1 MKLALDPYMFR
12 TVPLLELPGFVADL
26 GYEWIEL
33 SPREDF
39 IPFFNHPR
47 VDDAGVAAFRKAL
60 ASAGVG
66 VSSVLPLF
74 PWSGPDEEDRLAAV
88 RYWKRAIQI
97 ASDLGADTMN
107 SEFNGNPREA
117 AACERQ
123 FWKSMDE
130 LLPEFDKAGIRLVL
144 EPHPTTGR
152 RTASAPSTSSEA
164 STHRTCRSSTAH
176 RIPSTRATTATGSW
190 TRPATC

>member
-12 TVPLLELPGFVADL
+12 TVPLLELPGVVADL

-60 ASAGVG
+60 QSAGVG

-74 PWSGPDEEDRLAAV
+74 KWSGP
-88 RYWKRAIQI
+88 
-97 ASDLGADTMN
+97 
-107 SEFNGNPREA
+107 
-117 AACERQ
+117 
-123 FWKSMDE
+123 
-130 LLPEFDKAGIRLVL
+130 
-144 EPHPTTGR
+144 
-152 RTASAPSTSSEA
+152 
-164 STHRTCRSSTAH
+164 
-176 RIPSTRATTATGSW
+176 
-190 TRPATC
+190 